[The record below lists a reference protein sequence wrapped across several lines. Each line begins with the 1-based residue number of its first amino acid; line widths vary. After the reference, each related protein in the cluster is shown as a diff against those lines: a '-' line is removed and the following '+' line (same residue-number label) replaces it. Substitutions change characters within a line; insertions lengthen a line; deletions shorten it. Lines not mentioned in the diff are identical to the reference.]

1 MGYNSKKKF
10 YINDDEEEYKL
21 QSHSREKKK
30 GNELFAEDEYF
41 SFVAEKEKQNKRRQN
56 KEEGI

>member
-30 GNELFAEDEYF
+30 GNDNAYKTFDI
-41 SFVAEKEKQNKRRQN
+41 RH
-56 KEEGI
+56 